1 MFLGFENTTGRNE
14 ITRQVSL
21 SRKFRQVSVRDSG
34 VTPRHPREERFKIVL
49 ETWGYPRQQRFQSS
63 PIKGKV
69 RGTDEFNK
77 TANGEQ

>member
-34 VTPRHPREERFKIVL
+34 VTHRHPREERFKIVL
-49 ETWGYPRQQRFQSS
+49 ETWGYPRQ
-63 PIKGKV
+63 
-69 RGTDEFNK
+69 
-77 TANGEQ
+77 